1 VVQYSLFI
9 GFTLVS
15 IDSLH
20 LVRMEIPEAVKF
32 SRGVSLRIAEAPA
45 RNRCFSRLCSPSAA
59 TETEKRR

>member
-15 IDSLH
+15 INSLH

-32 SRGVSLRIAEAPA
+32 SRGVSLRIEKHQP
-45 RNRCFSRLCSPSAA
+45 NQCFSRLCSPSAA